1 MSLAFYHP
9 VSFCLICLIINEILV
24 NLNKPLISCAW
35 VPVDNLYYERWQREA
50 GCAAVIILIF
60 GKQQEIWE
68 EELDWRDIFP
78 VRRPSS
84 QPVWHQQNA
93 SRPPLGIGK
102 QLCHTIV
109 AQSDQTE
116 ERTAGRHAEPNVQS
130 PVEVK
135 AHRNTL
141 SKSSLLFPI
150 WQERGWREPAFLKH
164 LLDTQH
170 DWECC
175 RNESWKLVPFPQSQW
190 VFSKMS
196 KIRSEK
202 IWRFE
207 EALSYN
213 IKYISKLCYWD
224 FKISRYHVYI
234 IYIVYPEIT

>member
-1 MSLAFYHP
+1 MKNSQMSLAFYHP
-9 VSFCLICLIINEILV
+9 VSFCLVCLIINEILV
-24 NLNKPLISCAW
+24 NLNKHLISWAW
-35 VPVDNLYYERWQREA
+35 VPVDNLNYERWQWEA

-68 EELDWRDIFP
+68 EEQDWRDIFP

-102 QLCHTIV
+102 QLCRTIV

-116 ERTAGRHAEPNVQS
+116 ERTAGRRHAEPNVQS

-150 WQERGWREPAFLKH
+150 WQERGWREPAFLKY
-164 LLDTQH
+164 LLDTARLRVPQE
-170 DWECC
+170 WVLKPG
-175 RNESWKLVPFPQSQW
+175 NELAFCSSLL
-190 VFSKMS
+190 SKS
-196 KIRSEK
+196 VG
-202 IWRFE
+202 FQ
-207 EALSYN
+207 
-213 IKYISKLCYWD
+213 
-224 FKISRYHVYI
+224 
-234 IYIVYPEIT
+234 